1 MEIKR
6 REIDNNNPLRIMLD
20 ASFQEVKILFV
31 LAFNDNT
38 IDDNNN
44 PLTILILKL
53 KEMSKYN
60 PMQRIN

>member
-1 MEIKR
+1 
-6 REIDNNNPLRIMLD
+6 MLD

-44 PLTILILKL
+44 LLTILILKL
-53 KEMSKYN
+53 KEIVTKNTSFHK
-60 PMQRIN
+60 